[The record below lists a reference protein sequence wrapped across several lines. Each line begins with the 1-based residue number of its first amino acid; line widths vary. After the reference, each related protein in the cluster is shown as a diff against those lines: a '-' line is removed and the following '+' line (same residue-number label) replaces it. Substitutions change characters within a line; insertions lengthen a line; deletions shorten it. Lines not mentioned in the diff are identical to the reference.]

1 MLDADSLARRGSFVT
16 HRGVRLLVAD
26 ASGLKGAEELA
37 QIIGH
42 VERLITG
49 EPAGTVRIV
58 IDVRHLVF
66 DRASVGAVKGI
77 FSRMQPYVRHTALI
91 GVTGLLGILLQAINS
106 VARRERPIFDALE
119 PALDWLA
126 EQP

>member
-1 MLDADSLARRGSFVT
+1 MLDAENLARRGSFVN
-16 HRGVRLLVAD
+16 HRGVRILVAD
-26 ASGLKGAEELA
+26 ASGLRGAEELA
-37 QIIGH
+37 QIIGR
-42 VERLITG
+42 VESMITG
-49 EPAGTVRIV
+49 EPPGSVRIV
-58 IDVRHLVF
+58 IDVRQLVF

-106 VARRERPIFDALE
+106 VARRERPIFESLD

-126 EQP
+126 SQP